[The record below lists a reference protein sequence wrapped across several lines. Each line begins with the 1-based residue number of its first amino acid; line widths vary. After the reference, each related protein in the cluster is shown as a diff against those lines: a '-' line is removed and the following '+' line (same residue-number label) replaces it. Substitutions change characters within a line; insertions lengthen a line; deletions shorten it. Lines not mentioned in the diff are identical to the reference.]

1 MTNETGAWA
10 GKHDAAALAGRV
22 RKILARRRGVTEK
35 KMFGGTC
42 FLLRG
47 HMLCGTGRQG
57 FMFRVGR
64 ARHASAAAKRGA
76 SPVVMNGREFEGF
89 VWVDPGACD
98 ARALKRWIVLA
109 EDYVSA
115 LPPKRRSR

>member
-1 MTNETGAWA
+1 MKTIGTSLAERVR
-10 GKHDAAALAGRV
+10 AALSGR
-22 RKILARRRGVTEK
+22 RAITEK
-35 KMFGGTC
+35 KMFGGIC

-47 HMLCGTGRQG
+47 HMLCGTGKHG

-64 ARHASAAAKRGA
+64 DQPRR
-76 SPVVMNGREFEGF
+76 
-89 VWVDPGACD
+89 CD

-109 EDYVSA
+109 EGYVGM

>member
-1 MTNETGAWA
+1 MGTLGMTLA
-10 GKHDAAALAGRV
+10 DRVRDALAGKRA
-22 RKILARRRGVTEK
+22 LTEK

-47 HMLCGTGRQG
+47 HMLCGTGKQG

-64 ARHASAAAKRGA
+64 AQYAAALARSGA
-76 SPVVMNGREFEGF
+76 TPVVMGGREFAGF
-89 VWVDPGACD
+89 VWVDPQVCD
-98 ARALKRWIVLA
+98 ARSLKRWIVLA

-115 LPPKRRSR
+115 LPPKRRAR